1 MVLLQ
6 INKPSAGLLASN
18 LTSSVL
24 KNIKQKEKRKFYNTI
39 IGPYLTKKFTK
50 PQKNREKYKTS
61 GRTTK

>member
-50 PQKNREKYKTS
+50 P
-61 GRTTK
+61 